1 MIRLANS
8 SMLLSSLLGLGRQG
22 GVGDGAA
29 NLVRTAATRADQT
42 LKAAQTKTAE
52 LPAKTATQRP
62 AVTVSLSRMAQAAQA
77 AQIAKAAQT
86 AQAQPAAPPEPKA
99 EAAPKAEPDRLAPPP
114 ETKGGPPRTANGTY
128 FTDDE
133 QRKLQA
139 VVDFSRAQHQ
149 DWLGFFGPERTPPS
163 EDVSAMT
170 PAQARQRLDDLSVLK
185 RFDEVRI
192 QIGDPSLA
200 SPNPFSI
207 AANNGEITQSMDTY
221 MGWLKDR
228 AAQSDTPATPTSGL
242 NIQV

>member
-22 GVGDGAA
+22 GGGDETA
-29 NLVRTAATRADQT
+29 NLVRTAAMRADQA
-42 LKAAQTKTAE
+42 LKAAPTKTAE
-52 LPAKTATQRP
+52 LTAKTASQRP
-62 AVTVSLSRMAQAAQA
+62 VVTVSLSRTAQAAQA
-77 AQIAKAAQT
+77 AQIAQAAQGVPSP
-86 AQAQPAAPPEPKA
+86 QAVSPAPKADPEPKA
-99 EAAPKAEPDRLAPPP
+99 QPDRPAPPT
-114 ETKGGPPRTANGTY
+114 EAKGPPRTANGTY

-133 QRKLQA
+133 QRKLEA
-139 VVDFSRAQHQ
+139 IIDFAKAQHL
-149 DWLGFFGPERTPPS
+149 DYVRYGRERIPPS
-163 EDVSAMT
+163 ENVSAMT

-200 SPNPFSI
+200 SPHIFSI
-207 AANNGEITQSMDTY
+207 AANNGEITYSMDTY

-228 AAQSDTPATPTSGL
+228 AAQSETPLAATSGL

>member
-22 GVGDGAA
+22 GIGDDAA
-29 NLVRTAATRADQT
+29 NLVRTAAMRADPAP
-42 LKAAQTKTAE
+42 KATPAKTAE

-77 AQIAKAAQT
+77 AQIAQAAQA
-86 AQAQPAAPPEPKA
+86 AQAQPTAAPEPKA
-99 EAAPKAEPDRLAPPP
+99 EAAPKTESVRPAPPP
-114 ETKGGPPRTANGTY
+114 EAKSGPPRTANGAY

-139 VVDFSRAQHQ
+139 VIDFSRAQHQ
-149 DWLGFFGPERTPPS
+149 DLMRFRREGILPS

-170 PAQARQRLDDLSVLK
+170 PTQARQRLDDLSVLK

-200 SPNPFSI
+200 SPTPFSI
-207 AANNGEITQSMDTY
+207 AANNGDVTESMDTY
-221 MGWLKDR
+221 MGWLKGR
-228 AAQSDTPATPTSGL
+228 AAQSQAPATPGL

>member
-8 SMLLSSLLGLGRQG
+8 SMLLSSMLGLGRQG
-22 GVGDGAA
+22 GVGDDTA
-29 NLVRTAATRADQT
+29 NLVRTAATRADQA
-42 LKAAQTKTAE
+42 LKAASAKTAE

-86 AQAQPAAPPEPKA
+86 AQAQPAAPPEPKT
-99 EAAPKAEPDRLAPPP
+99 EAAPKAEPDRAAPPP
-114 ETKGGPPRTANGTY
+114 PQTKSGPPRTANGSY

-133 QRKLQA
+133 QRKLEA
-139 VVDFSRAQHQ
+139 VFDFADAQQ
-149 DWLGFFGPERTPPS
+149 KDWVRVYRERTPPS
-163 EDVSAMT
+163 ENVSAMT

-185 RFDEVRI
+185 RFEEVRV

-200 SPNPFSI
+200 SPRIFAI
-207 AANNGEITQSMDTY
+207 AANNGEVTESMDTY